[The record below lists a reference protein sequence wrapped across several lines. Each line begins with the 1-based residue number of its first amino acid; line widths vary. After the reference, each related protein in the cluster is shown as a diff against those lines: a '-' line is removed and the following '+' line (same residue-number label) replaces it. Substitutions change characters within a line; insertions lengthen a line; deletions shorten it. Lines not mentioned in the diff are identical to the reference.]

1 MVCAAVAITAQ
12 EKETETE
19 QASGSLPVS
28 ITIVGDR
35 PRVILRP
42 VILNPR
48 PSPFLVFLEPSPTS
62 DRSTHHREDDKVA
75 DESAAQSEGDQRF
88 QWSIAIKQSLIF
100 LGVQHGYAM
109 TQPKTRRDL
118 KGPFFRD
125 YFRSVK
131 SLHGWED
138 GGRFFTNYIAHPL
151 QGSFL
156 GFIQV
161 QNDPKGKNL
170 SFNQSHSYWR
180 SRMKALAWSAAWSTQ
195 FEIGPVS
202 QASIGNVGLHGKQT
216 YVDLVVTPLAGVGI
230 LVFEDFLDKNVI
242 HRIERRNSGNFY
254 LLVVSRVLLNPARSA
269 ANLVR
274 FKTPWYRDSGLR

>member
-1 MVCAAVAITAQ
+1 MASAAATVTAQ
-12 EKETETE
+12 YKTGEPN
-19 QASGSLPVS
+19 QAIVPV
-28 ITIVGDR
+28 TVVVNR
-35 PRVILRP
+35 PRVTPAPAILTR
-42 VILNPR
+42 R
-48 PSPFLVFLEPSPTS
+48 PSPFLVFLEPSQTP
-62 DRSTHHREDDKVA
+62 DRSPHQREDDKSA
-75 DESAAQSEGDQRF
+75 DQSAAQSEGDQHF
-88 QWSIAIKQSLIF
+88 QWWTAIKQSLMF
-100 LGVQHGYAM
+100 VGVQHGYAM

-151 QGSFL
+151 QGSFV

-170 SFNQSHSYWR
+170 SFNESPAYWR

-195 FEIGPVS
+195 FELGPVS

-216 YVDLVVTPLAGVGI
+216 YVDLVVTPIAGVGF
-230 LVFEDFLDKNVI
+230 LVLEDFLDKNLI
-242 HRIERRNSGNFY
+242 RRIEQRNSGNFY
-254 LLVVSRVLLNPARSA
+254 VIVVSRMLLNPTRSA
-269 ANLVR
+269 ANLMR
-274 FKTPWYRDSGLR
+274 FKTPWHRDSGLR